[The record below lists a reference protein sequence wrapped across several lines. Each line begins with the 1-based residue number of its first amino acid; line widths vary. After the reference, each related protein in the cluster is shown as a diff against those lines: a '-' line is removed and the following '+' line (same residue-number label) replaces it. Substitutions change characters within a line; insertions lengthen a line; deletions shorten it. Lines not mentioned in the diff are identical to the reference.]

1 MISADSC
8 SEINDFEVLRGVPRG
23 VPKAISADS
32 CSEIAVFRWPKVQMV
47 GIDSPAAFRAEGLGR
62 VGRGP
67 QRGLYII
74 IFNVYIYKEGH
85 T

>member
-8 SEINDFEVLRGVPRG
+8 SEINDFEGLMGSLGGSQMQFRQTVAA
-23 VPKAISADS
+23 KS
-32 CSEIAVFRWPKVQMV
+32 VFLGRPKVQMV
-47 GIDSPAAFRAEGLGR
+47 GIDSPAAFRAEGPGR